1 MEDNFRNILIILSAI
16 VITAIFIHGL
26 WTIRKQKNPYKL
38 KTSKDKIEPITR
50 DFDRKGFDQDGVGQ
64 VKVKPSSPDDKIN
77 IEDEVVAEHVLT
89 AGIDLSDDL
98 SKSQIVIKNDVL
110 GGLAG
115 SGKQDYLDE
124 ADKSSIQNLDASL
137 EADWF
142 KDEALEDNNTQFS
155 KDELGD
161 ELTSMTKNANVANVA
176 KVVTTETVKTPFISD
191 PLYAEPV
198 TQAKP
203 ARTPINKVSKSPSKA
218 SLKRNQMEIDFDNQ
232 LNQQEATIPEEPLV
246 EKIEPQVIILSVVMP
261 ANQQM
266 FGAALLPSLL
276 TLGLKYGEMNI
287 FHRHQDN
294 AGNGKVT
301 FSLANIMNPGSFDLD
316 SMENFAT
323 RGVSLFMTLPNAG
336 DPLNV
341 FEQMLNAA
349 KQLAQEFNAQIIDD
363 KRNVMTKQTEQHYI
377 SKIREFDR
385 KSRIALV
392 K

>member
-1 MEDNFRNILIILSAI
+1 MEENFRNVLIILSAV

-38 KTSKDKIEPITR
+38 KASKDKVEPITR
-50 DFDRKGFDQDGVGQ
+50 DFDRKGFDQDGVGK
-64 VKVKPSSPDDKIN
+64 VKVSPNTQSSELDIKDKAFA
-77 IEDEVVAEHVLT
+77 DEL
-89 AGIDLSDDL
+89 LSNSDQLADDL
-98 SKSQIVIKNDVL
+98 SKSQVVIKNNVL
-110 GGLAG
+110 GDIVGRTAAEKSEPIENKTVEKLDDSIEDDWFKEEPQLS
-115 SGKQDYLDE
+115 SGKQFTE
-124 ADKSSIQNLDASL
+124 
-137 EADWF
+137 
-142 KDEALEDNNTQFS
+142 
-155 KDELGD
+155 DELGD
-161 ELTSMTKNANVANVA
+161 ELISTPQSEQQPVETKPV
-176 KVVTTETVKTPFISD
+176 ETKAAIISE
-191 PLYAEPV
+191 PLYEQPV

-203 ARTPINKVSKSPSKA
+203 ARTPINKVNKPPSKA
-218 SLKRNQMEIDFDNQ
+218 ALKRNQMEIDFDSQ
-232 LNQQEATIPEEPLV
+232 LGEETTEPATKTAKTQL
-246 EKIEPQVIILSVVMP
+246 EPQVIILSVVMP

-287 FHRHQDN
+287 FHRHEDN

-336 DPLNV
+336 DAFNV

-349 KQLAQEFNAQIIDD
+349 KQLAKEFNAQVIDD
-363 KRNVMTKQTEQHYI
+363 KRNVMTKQTEQHYL

-392 K
+392 E